1 MRDRNKAFVHHLTN
15 EWMSINGDVKT
26 IMEIKH
32 NTRRKSKTT
41 TNIFF
46 TQNNQ
51 KNKRNI
57 VRKNCFENAKLSQM
71 DIVEDVS

>member
-46 TQNNQ
+46 TQNN
-51 KNKRNI
+51 
-57 VRKNCFENAKLSQM
+57 
-71 DIVEDVS
+71 